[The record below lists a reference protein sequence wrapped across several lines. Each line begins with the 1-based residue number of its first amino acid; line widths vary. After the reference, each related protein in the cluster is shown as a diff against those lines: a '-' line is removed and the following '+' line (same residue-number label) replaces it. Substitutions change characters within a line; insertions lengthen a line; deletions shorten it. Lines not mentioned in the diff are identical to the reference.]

1 MMRFQSVLPSAW
13 CVRLCMLLAVG
24 AWMGGPDEALADI
37 KLIPGKKKDKQ
48 VEKSD
53 EKRMEQVQTLA
64 PEVKPT
70 QVSFVAGR
78 GVEIQLDAATAVSSG
93 LKFFIREQPSHGVL
107 TDLRP
112 HPTERHKALV
122 TYTHTGGDALNDS
135 FSYACRINEGP
146 FSAPARVTL
155 LGRRPQPRLQVLQQ
169 AQFGRV
175 LPGTEV
181 MAKVVLTNTGI
192 GPFATDLQWPSPWQG
207 PPRLELG
214 IGEQV
219 ELAVFIK
226 PERPG
231 VISNELLLQEDNPAS
246 RVRLWLQCEQP
257 FIVTPSR
264 AAMNYDK
271 ERGLRWVKA
280 KVANATKEPMT
291 LRFLLPERLEGPS
304 EVMVPPND
312 LREIEFVLDED
323 DVALF
328 KGDVTVTD
336 GVLVE
341 RLSLGASPKPPI
353 IELLAP
359 SSGVLQFGSHEHG
372 QVGRAKM
379 ILTNRGGEAAV
390 LAIQAPP
397 PFRVP
402 EDEQSLSVAPGATC
416 ELAIEVMSNKAG
428 KYAGK
433 VVVSGDGNRIELGA
447 EASFV
452 DPKVQTMGKVAAKGA
467 GGTDTA
473 GATGLKA
480 RPKVVAMPQEEPG
493 EVVAISPDAPPAAE
507 AKEVERQVGAQPE
520 LPAKPVTMMGR
531 VDARSAALLSY
542 LSVFGAPLPEDQIS
556 DKFKKLES
564 IQVIDQRR
572 DSLTLAWPQ
581 PHPESLPESYLV
593 EQGSHVY
600 VPAMKMFFRDWKPVT
615 GAERMRFNDG
625 REGVRIGGLRPSS
638 QYELRFMAV
647 DDRGKLSVPSDIY
660 MVRTLPP
667 WKMPS
672 WVGLSLG
679 AAALGGLLLIARRLY
694 LIRMGLVLA

>member
-1 MMRFQSVLPSAW
+1 MMRSKLILPSVW
-13 CVRLCMLLAVG
+13 CVRLLVLLAVG
-24 AWMGGPDEALADI
+24 VWLGGTAESLADI

-48 VEKSD
+48 VEKD
-53 EKRMEQVQTLA
+53 DDKRMEQVQTLA

-78 GVEIQLDAATAVSSG
+78 SVEIQLDAATAVLSG
-93 LKFFIREQPSHGVL
+93 LKFLIREQPSHGVL
-107 TDLRP
+107 SDLRP
-112 HPTERHKALV
+112 HPSERHKALV

-135 FSYACRINEGP
+135 FTYACRINEGP

-175 LPGTEV
+175 LPGAEV
-181 MAKVVLTNTGI
+181 MAKVVVSNTGI
-192 GPFATDLQWPSPWQG
+192 GSFARDLEWPSPWKG

-214 IGEQV
+214 IGEQI
-219 ELAVFIK
+219 ELAVLIK

-231 VISNELLLQEDNPAS
+231 VVSNELVLQEGNPAS

-264 AAMNYDK
+264 AAMTYDK

-291 LRFLLPERLEGPS
+291 LRFMLPERLEGPS

-312 LREIEFVLDED
+312 LREVEFVLGKD

-336 GVLVE
+336 GALVE
-341 RLSLGASPKPPI
+341 RLSLGASPKPPL

-359 SSGVLQFGSHEHG
+359 SSGVLQFGSHEQG
-372 QVGRAKM
+372 KVGKAKV
-379 ILTNRGGEAAV
+379 ILINRGGEAAV

-402 EDEQSLSVAPGATC
+402 EEEQSLSVAPGATC
-416 ELAIEVMSNKAG
+416 ELAVEVMSSKAG

-447 EASFV
+447 EASYV
-452 DPKVQTMGKVAAKGA
+452 DPKVLTMSSVGA
-467 GGTDTA
+467 GGNE
-473 GATGLKA
+473 GANAAPTGLKA
-480 RPKVVAMPQEEPG
+480 RPKVAALPQVEPVAAG
-493 EVVAISPDAPPAAE
+493 VSPDAPPMAE
-507 AKEVERQVGAQPE
+507 TKNAQTQVGPLEDDKSKA
-520 LPAKPVTMMGR
+520 VTLMGR
-531 VDARSAALLSY
+531 VDARSAALLSH
-542 LSVFGAPLPEDQIS
+542 LSVFGAPLPEELIS
-556 DKFKKLES
+556 NKYEKLQE
-564 IQVIDQRR
+564 IQVINQGR
-572 DSLTLAWPQ
+572 DFLELAWDA
-581 PHPESLPESYLV
+581 PHPDSPPESYRV
-593 EQGSHVY
+593 EQGYQVY
-600 VPAMKMFFRDWKPVT
+600 VPATKMFFRDWAPISGV
-615 GAERMRFNDG
+615 EPLRMKDG
-625 REGVRIGGLRPSS
+625 REGVRVSGLRPAA
-638 QYELRFMAV
+638 QYEFRFMAV
-647 DDRGKLSVPSDIY
+647 DDRGKYSVPSDIY
-660 MVRTLPP
+660 LLRTLPP

-672 WVGLSLG
+672 WVGVTLG
-679 AAALGGLLLIARRLY
+679 LVALGSLLLLARRLY
-694 LIRMGLVLA
+694 LKRMGLILA

>member
-1 MMRFQSVLPSAW
+1 MIRFQSIRPSAW
-13 CVRLCMLLAVG
+13 RAQLGLLLAVG
-24 AWMGGPDEALADI
+24 VWFAAAGVGLADI

-48 VEKSD
+48 VEKD
-53 EKRMEQVQTLA
+53 DDKRMEQVQTLA

-78 GVEIQLDAATAVSSG
+78 SVEIQLDAATAVMSG
-93 LKFFIREQPSHGVL
+93 LKFLIREQPSHGVL
-107 TDLRP
+107 SDLRP

-122 TYTHTGGDALNDS
+122 TYTHTGGDFLNDR
-135 FSYACRINEGP
+135 FSYACRINDGP
-146 FSAPARVTL
+146 FSAPAQVTL

-175 LPGTEV
+175 LPGAEV
-181 MAKVVLTNTGI
+181 MAKVVVTNTGI
-192 GPFATDLQWPSPWQG
+192 GPFATDLVWPSPWQG
-207 PPRLELG
+207 PPRLEIG

-231 VISNELLLQEDNPAS
+231 VISNEIVLQEDNPAS

-264 AAMNYDK
+264 ASLTYDK

-280 KVANATKEPMT
+280 KIANATKEPMT
-291 LRFLLPERLEGPS
+291 LRFLRPERLEGPS
-304 EVMVPPND
+304 EVTVPPND
-312 LREIEFVLDED
+312 LREVEFILDRD

-341 RLSLGASPKPPI
+341 RLALGASPKPPI

-359 SSGVLQFGSHEHG
+359 SSKVLQFGSHDHG
-372 QVGRAKM
+372 QVGRATM
-379 ILTNRGGEAAV
+379 VLVNRGGEAAV

-402 EDEQSLSVAPGATC
+402 EEEQSLSVAPGATC
-416 ELAIEVMSNKAG
+416 ELVVEVMSNKAG
-428 KYAGK
+428 RYSGK

-452 DPKVQTMGKVAAKGA
+452 DPKVQTMGKVAAKG
-467 GGTDTA
+467 GDSV
-473 GATGLKA
+473 GASGLKA
-480 RPKVVAMPQEEPG
+480 RPKVAALPEDEPG
-493 EVVAISPDAPPAAE
+493 EGGVASPDAPPVSETQSNE
-507 AKEVERQVGAQPE
+507 AQVGAP
-520 LPAKPVTMMGR
+520 PAESSQPVTMLGR
-531 VDARSAALLSY
+531 VDGRSAALLSY

-556 DKFKKLES
+556 EKFKKLES
-564 IQVIDQRR
+564 IEVVEQGR
-572 DSLTLAWPQ
+572 DSLALAWKS
-581 PHPESLPESYLV
+581 PHPDALPESYRV
-593 EQGSHVY
+593 EQGRQVY
-600 VPAMKMFFRDWKPVT
+600 VPATKMYFRDWSPVE
-615 GAERMRFNDG
+615 GFERMRLKDG
-625 REGVRIGGLRPSS
+625 REGVKLSGLRPAS

-647 DDRGKLSVPSDIY
+647 DDRGKFSVPSDIY
-660 MVRTLPP
+660 LVRTLPP
-667 WKMPS
+667 WKMPN
-672 WVGLSLG
+672 WVWLSLG
-679 AAALGGLLLIARRLY
+679 AAAFGGLLLMARRLY
-694 LIRMGLVLA
+694 LKRMGLVLA